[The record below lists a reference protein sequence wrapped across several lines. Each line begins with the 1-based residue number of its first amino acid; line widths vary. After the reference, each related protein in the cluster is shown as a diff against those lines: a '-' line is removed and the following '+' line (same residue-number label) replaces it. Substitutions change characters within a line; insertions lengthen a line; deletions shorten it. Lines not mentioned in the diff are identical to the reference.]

1 MAAGERERLTRF
13 CILVI
18 RFIFREQPESKT
30 LQEFERIEWNR
41 SSLAGIRM
49 AARDAVEW
57 SKDLAGEQLAK
68 LDAELASQGLPT
80 LTAMRNVNYRKALAV
95 LERGAVRNDE
105 EWHMLNGLVADTSDL
120 TLTSVEREQA
130 DRLVNE
136 YRSK

>member
-13 CILVI
+13 CILVV
-18 RFIFREQPESKT
+18 RFIFREHPESKT
-30 LQEFERIEWNR
+30 LREFERIKWNR

-68 LDAELASQGLPT
+68 LDAKLASEGLPT

-95 LERGAVRNDE
+95 LERDAVRNEE
-105 EWHMLNGLVADTSDL
+105 EWEILNGFVADTADL
-120 TLTSVEREQA
+120 TLTPVERGQA

-136 YRSK
+136 YRR